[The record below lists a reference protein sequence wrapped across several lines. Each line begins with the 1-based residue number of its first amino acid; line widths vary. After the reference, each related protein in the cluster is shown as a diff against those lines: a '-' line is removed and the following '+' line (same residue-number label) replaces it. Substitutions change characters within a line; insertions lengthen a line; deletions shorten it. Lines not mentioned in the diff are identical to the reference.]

1 MQICYKGFNSFVAVR
16 KQTLT
21 SDIIVSIVKRI
32 DKTNNND
39 NIYFEKN
46 DKLSDFNNDNVQY
59 IRPIERVSE
68 SDTVAKISTDQK
80 SRQHT
85 TRNDGQVPISLR
97 IIIHQKSQKGNVQEQ
112 ELSQDTFCLIS
123 LMLESTK
130 KICWL
135 QRI

>member
-68 SDTVAKISTDQK
+68 SDTVAKTSTDQK
-80 SRQHT
+80 
-85 TRNDGQVPISLR
+85 
-97 IIIHQKSQKGNVQEQ
+97 
-112 ELSQDTFCLIS
+112 
-123 LMLESTK
+123 
-130 KICWL
+130 
-135 QRI
+135 

>member
-1 MQICYKGFNSFVAVR
+1 MQICYKGFNSFVTVR

-68 SDTVAKISTDQK
+68 SDTVAKTSTDQK
-80 SRQHT
+80 
-85 TRNDGQVPISLR
+85 
-97 IIIHQKSQKGNVQEQ
+97 
-112 ELSQDTFCLIS
+112 
-123 LMLESTK
+123 
-130 KICWL
+130 
-135 QRI
+135 